1 MIGTDQLERV
11 GYCSKYEAVARRLS
25 IPAMDDY
32 EHKTGMRLGGR
43 IGLERKVLNSEQH
56 KPKKDKAWTLTYMLA
71 GRYKTKE
78 QWNSEISKG
87 CVMKESVKYGMDCGA
102 IKRYEGNGPAYG
114 SYERA
119 LSAARAML
127 LDEDAGFSL
136 KGLLKAKE
144 VLAKQRINYFKGE
157 YINGEK
163 VKGKREIDKGVF
175 DYVHKLMDARI
186 NYSASEQNGK
196 FGDYLMGRG
205 IGNREFYVSESAMG
219 IVPSKSFGY
228 VKSNIPE
235 YQKDEENKYKDGKHG
250 LKNIYDGLKQGAK
263 SLSSKIY
270 GLFSGLGR

>member
-1 MIGTDQLERV
+1 MIGADQLERA
-11 GYCSKYEAVARRLS
+11 GYRSKYEAVARLLS

-32 EHKTGMRLGGR
+32 EHKTGIRLRGR
-43 IGLERKVLNSEQH
+43 IGLEKKVLNSEQN

-78 QWNSEISKG
+78 QWDSEINEG
-87 CVMKESVKYGMDCGA
+87 NVMKESVKYGMDCGA
-102 IKRYEGNGPAYG
+102 IKRYEGEGSSYG

-144 VLAKQRINYFKGE
+144 VLAKQRVNYFKGE
-157 YINGEK
+157 YINGKK

-186 NYSASEQNGK
+186 NYSSSEQNGN
-196 FGDYLMGRG
+196 FGDYLRSRV
-205 IGNREFYVSESAMG
+205 IGKREFYVTESAMG
-219 IVPSKSFGY
+219 TVPSNFQGY

-235 YQKDEENKYKDGKHG
+235 YQKDEENKYKDEKHG

-270 GLFSGLGR
+270 GLFSGWGR